1 MDDIKILLGKSRHMH
16 SANED
21 NFIGVE
27 LGAYEKVLPPTEDMY
42 SVDAYQQ
49 YFREKDASDKFRFA
63 FTIVPFCS
71 NVLFNVLTEPVYAEG
86 SDSAFTLY
94 YGENVN
100 SQGNPFGDY
109 NSRPLNT
116 HTAIMDTG
124 YSHPK
129 TSKTGI
135 PLVYHCGYDIFN
147 NHFLR
152 KKEFSVVNRVNN
164 ETSQD
169 KEQFN
174 TIGDF
179 LRDHNGD
186 VVTEKI
192 LQIKDDKVD
201 TVDTNVHLYQ
211 YETIRSFSESV
222 FDNLV
227 ENNGWFGFLNATT
240 VPIDNFTGV
249 TNERKYSLNKCMN
262 NNKAW
267 EQIDMYPDR
276 SLYSFVPKLNKF
288 RGRIEKNWDYCM
300 TYPSD
305 MTTDNPLVTNPQL
318 NITGIQCKMITRLT
332 EEHLENG
339 NAVVTFKSFL
349 RHNLQPGGY
358 VMLSFVESGLNERKT
373 ATPAKVVSLGYQGRD
388 SEHYFSVRLISI
400 LNQVVLSGVGKVT
413 GFVQP
418 EGFTDIRMR
427 RFENGGEAQYYI
439 RIFKKFP
446 NAVYTNS
453 LNKLAFAQNVYSDQ
467 VAQIVFTDDFNTSE
481 LKDNLGR
488 PISEVYLTIVKRNQG
503 YVDWYK
509 NEKYSDYIDE
519 NDEKHVI
526 EFSHCFGEVTSGF
539 DMPEDG
545 DCANY
550 NVHRI
555 HSIYEGMALNS
566 GITPSPVP
574 LEKNITI
581 DGSETL
587 GIGEKRFYGDIVEF
601 MPSTM
606 KETSIEP
613 VYHRFNT
620 AQREFA
626 EENNNKYSSFCYD
639 EILHDDYDIDE
650 NFKIDSKIFGEPGKK
665 CCDDPEWRAD
675 EDTPLRRINLVP
687 EGYYYKPHYKV
698 LIRDFEEEVNQG
710 SHIAVPFV
718 KDREHVR
725 KIDNNTWW
733 ISTSKN
739 CYFETSKYIYIDSE
753 GGVHTDDDK
762 CEEGAHEGME
772 KRLIRKPSKV
782 YAYKGSEVIT
792 GYCKKVEGKD
802 FRDVTIEFESAIT
815 ITDGWKLFRHN
826 TEMPDTAYQLPDGTG
841 RYLWRNVLSYAD
853 MVPSSE
859 LYDETFTNGA
869 HYFHR
874 NIMFYL
880 KRQDPDGRYGIGLEP
895 ADTASFFSIT
905 GKEKDVSVAEYVKEG
920 EGTVC

>member
-21 NFIGVE
+21 NFVGVE
-27 LGAYEKVLPPTEDMY
+27 LGVYEKVLPPTEDMY

-71 NVLFNVLTEPVYAEG
+71 NVLFNVITEPVYAEG
-86 SDSAFTLY
+86 SNSAFTLY
-94 YGENVN
+94 YCDKKASNA
-100 SQGNPFGDY
+100 NPFSDY
-109 NSRPLNT
+109 NPRPLDT
-116 HTAIMDTG
+116 HAAIMDTG
-124 YSHPK
+124 YSHPN

-152 KKEFSVVNRVNN
+152 KKEFNVVNRVNDS
-164 ETSQD
+164 TSQN
-169 KEQFN
+169 KEYFN
-174 TIGDF
+174 TIRDF
-179 LRDHNGD
+179 LRDHNGN

-192 LQIKDDKVD
+192 LQIKEDKVD
-201 TVDTNVHLYQ
+201 TGDTDVHLYQ
-211 YETIRSFSESV
+211 YDTIRSFSESV

-249 TNERKYSLNKCMN
+249 TNGKKYSLNKCMN

-276 SLYSFVPKLNKF
+276 SLYSFVPKLNKYK
-288 RGRIEKNWDYCM
+288 GRIEKNWDYCM
-300 TYPSD
+300 TYPSG
-305 MTTDNPLVTNPQL
+305 METDNSLVTNQKL

-339 NAVVTFKSFL
+339 NAVVTFKTFL
-349 RHNLQPGGY
+349 RHNLHPGGY
-358 VMLSFVESGLNERKT
+358 VMLSFIENGLNERKT
-373 ATPAKVVSLGYQGRD
+373 TTPAKVISLGYQGKD

-439 RIFKKFP
+439 RIFEKFP
-446 NAVYTNS
+446 KAVYANS

-467 VAQIVFTDDFNTSE
+467 VAQIVFTNDFRTEDVFDEEGNLVLE
-481 LKDNLGR
+481 KLRDNLGR

-503 YVDWYK
+503 WQEWYNSGITSADK
-509 NEKYSDYIDE
+509 VEY
-519 NDEKHVI
+519 
-526 EFSHCFGEVTSGF
+526 SHCFGEITAGF
-539 DMPEDG
+539 DMSEDG

-550 NVHRI
+550 NIHRI
-555 HSIYEGMALNS
+555 HSIDDSMALER
-566 GITPSPVP
+566 GITQSP
-574 LEKNITI
+574 EKLDTNITI
-581 DGSETL
+581 DGSDTFT
-587 GIGEKRFYGDIVEF
+587 GENEGKFYGDIVEF

-620 AQREFA
+620 AQRECTKSD
-626 EENNNKYSSFCYD
+626 NYSSFCYD
-639 EILHDDYDIDE
+639 EILHDDYDIGE
-650 NFKIDSKIFGEPGKK
+650 TEFTVSSKIFGEPDKN
-665 CCDDPEWRAD
+665 CCDAPS
-675 EDTPLRRINLVP
+675 RRINLIP

-698 LIRDFEEEVNQG
+698 LIRDFEDEVNQG

-725 KIDNNTWW
+725 KINSNTWW
-733 ISTSKN
+733 IRTSKN
-739 CYFETSKYIYIDSE
+739 CYFESGKYAYIDSA
-753 GGVHTDDDK
+753 GGVHTDDDD
-762 CEEGAHEGME
+762 CGEGAHEGME
-772 KRLIRKPSKV
+772 KRTVREPSKV
-782 YAYKGSEVIT
+782 YAYRGSEVIT
-792 GYCKKVEGKD
+792 GRCTKVEGDD

-815 ITDGWKLFRHN
+815 ITDGWKIFRHN

-853 MVPSSE
+853 MAPSSE
-859 LYDETFTNGA
+859 LYEETFTNGA

>member
-169 KEQFN
+169 KEKFN

-179 LRDHNGD
+179 LRDHNGN

-201 TVDTNVHLYQ
+201 TGDTTVHLYQ

-288 RGRIEKNWDYCM
+288 RGRVEKNWDYCM

-305 MTTDNPLVTNPQL
+305 METNNPLVTNPQL

-373 ATPAKVVSLGYQGRD
+373 ATPAKVVSLGYQGID

-400 LNQVVLSGVGKVT
+400 LNQVVLSGVGNVT

-439 RIFKKFP
+439 RIFEKFP

-503 YVDWYK
+503 WQEWY
-509 NEKYSDYIDE
+509 NSGITSADTVEY
-519 NDEKHVI
+519 
-526 EFSHCFGEVTSGF
+526 SHCFGEVTAGF
-539 DMPEDG
+539 DMSEDG

-555 HSIYEGMALNS
+555 HSIDDSDALTR
-566 GITPSPVP
+566 GITQSP
-574 LEKNITI
+574 EKLDTHITI
-581 DGSETL
+581 NGSEKL
-587 GIGEKRFYGDIVEF
+587 GDGKFYGDIVEF

-620 AQREFA
+620 AQREFSG
-626 EENNNKYSSFCYD
+626 NDKYSKFCYD
-639 EILHDDYDIDE
+639 EILHDDYDIGE
-650 NFKIDSKIFGEPGKK
+650 EFMIGSKIFGEPTKNCGEE
-665 CCDDPEWRAD
+665 PS
-675 EDTPLRRINLVP
+675 RRINLVP

-698 LIRDFEEEVNQG
+698 LIRDFEDEVNQG
-710 SHIAVPFV
+710 SHISVAFA
-718 KDREHVR
+718 KSRDTVR
-725 KIDNNTWW
+725 KINSNTWW
-733 ISTSKN
+733 IKTSKN
-739 CYFETSKYIYIDSE
+739 YYFESGKTFNDEVISE
-753 GGVHTDDDK
+753 G
-762 CEEGAHEGME
+762 
-772 KRLIRKPSKV
+772 SKV
-782 YAYKGSEVIT
+782 YAYKGTEVVT
-792 GYCKKVEGKD
+792 GRCIDVAGED
-802 FRDVTIEFESAIT
+802 FTEVTIEFADPIT

-853 MVPSSE
+853 MAPSSE

-895 ADTASFFSIT
+895 VDTASFFSIT

>member
-201 TVDTNVHLYQ
+201 TGDTNVHLYQ

-276 SLYSFVPKLNKF
+276 SLYSFVPKLNNF

-305 MTTDNPLVTNPQL
+305 METDNPLVTNPQL

-439 RIFKKFP
+439 RIFEKFP

-467 VAQIVFTDDFNTSE
+467 VAQIVFTDDFNTNE

-503 YVDWYK
+503 YEDWYGK
-509 NEKYSDYIDE
+509 GKCSDYIDE
-519 NDEKHVI
+519 NGEERKI
-526 EFSHCFGEVTSGF
+526 EYSHCFGEVTAGF

-545 DCANY
+545 ECANY

-555 HSIYEGMALNS
+555 HSIDIEDNVALDM
-566 GITPSPVP
+566 GITQSPNK
-574 LEKNITI
+574 LDTNITI
-581 DGSETL
+581 DGSDTFT
-587 GIGEKRFYGDIVEF
+587 GENEGKFYGDIVEF

-620 AQREFA
+620 AQRETTA
-626 EENNNKYSSFCYD
+626 SDSYKSFIYD
-639 EILHDDYDIDE
+639 EIAHDDYDIGEPLKEDGTPFDVSSKVFGGDE
-650 NFKIDSKIFGEPGKK
+650 N
-665 CCDDPEWRAD
+665 
-675 EDTPLRRINLVP
+675 RRINLIP
-687 EGYYYKPHYKV
+687 EGYYYKPHYKI

-710 SHIAVPFV
+710 SHIAVPFI

-802 FRDVTIEFESAIT
+802 FRDVTIEFEGAIT

-853 MVPSSE
+853 MAPSSE

-895 ADTASFFSIT
+895 VGTASFFSIT